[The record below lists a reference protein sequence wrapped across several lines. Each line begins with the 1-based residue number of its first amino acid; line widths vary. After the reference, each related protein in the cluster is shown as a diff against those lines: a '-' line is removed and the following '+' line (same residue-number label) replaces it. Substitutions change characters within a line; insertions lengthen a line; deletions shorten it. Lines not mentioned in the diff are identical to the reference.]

1 MTVIIGLHKE
11 IEDAST
17 GATTDFH
24 RICTIQI
31 NRRNGGVSATFDS
44 YVSQTKFEQGR
55 QPVSVMQQT
64 NLVLTENEAMGSM
77 DLDSWIYSESVNVE
91 TDVYG
96 NQNPLFGAQQ
106 VPKSVEA

>member
-1 MTVIIGLHKE
+1 MTAIIGLHKE

-24 RICTIQI
+24 RICAIQI
-31 NRRNGGVSATFDS
+31 NRRNGGISATFDS
-44 YVSQTKFEQGR
+44 YVSQSTWEQGR

-64 NLVLTENEAMGSM
+64 SLILAENEAMGSM
-77 DLDSWIYSESVNVE
+77 DLDSWIYVESVKVE

-96 NQNPLFGAQQ
+96 NQNPLFGAQP
-106 VPKSVEA
+106 VPKAEEA